1 MSAADKTKMDNFDAT
16 AYAIVASKANSALQD
31 ASAFATASQGT
42 KADSALQDASVFATA
57 AQGTKADGAIQ
68 TTSQPLV
75 SALNVA
81 ANTTVSLPAGC
92 VIEAVVIQNTTGNAV
107 TGGIKIGTTNGGTD
121 VVLALAVGANS
132 LQTVLDAA
140 LLKRVFSMSGATT
153 LYIQTVTLWNSSS
166 LNFYFSC
173 RKVN

>member
-1 MSAADKTKMDNFDAT
+1 MSYGTRSTGPAGAAGSTGSTGATGAAGAQGIQGATGAADT
-16 AYAIVASKANSALQD
+16 
-31 ASAFATASQGT
+31 TASIIT
-42 KADSALQDASVFATA
+42 ALAVT
-57 AQGTKADGAIQ
+57 G
-68 TTSQPLV
+68 
-75 SALNVA
+75 
-81 ANTTVSLPAGC
+81 NTTVSIPAGN
-92 VIEAVVIQNTTGNAV
+92 IIQDLVIQNTTGNAV